1 MHREHSYD
9 INIQWHCTP
18 QMMRFQAR
26 AYDLKESFSVSI
38 LPVSHHP
45 ITTTPCS
52 IGRPGVILDFAAN
65 DTLSAR
71 ELNLLFRS
79 PGLPVLSFRPFNLDR
94 PGSSPAVLR
103 SFSLPVVQSS
113 RPSAFQFC
121 SPPDLQSSS
130 PPVLQSS
137 SHPVFQSSS
146 HPVFQSSRSEL

>member
-1 MHREHSYD
+1 MSTRIISYYG
-9 INIQWHCTP
+9 
-18 QMMRFQAR
+18 MMSFQDR

-45 ITTTPCS
+45 ITNSTPCS

-79 PGLPVLSFRPFNLDR
+79 PGLPVLSFRPFSLDR

-113 RPSAFQFC
+113 RP
-121 SPPDLQSSS
+121 
-130 PPVLQSS
+130 
-137 SHPVFQSSS
+137 
-146 HPVFQSSRSEL
+146 